1 MSLISLTDYRPMPR
15 YDGVS
20 WEAARIEG
28 TDDPEG
34 TWATI
39 TTVTFDEPDTDPAKP
54 VERNFTIALDDPDIA
69 WLRVV
74 FIDGDGEQDL
84 TNPVSVTGL
93 TSDLATVRDIALRLG
108 RYLTESEE
116 VQAASLIT
124 SATSNIYA
132 AVDKSPAWVP
142 PADVVGFLNG
152 LCVELVARAMPNPH
166 ALASESETLGAH
178 SVTQAYSR
186 DIPGSGIMLTAAEEL
201 ATRRIVYGTTTG
213 SARADSLATDL
224 DMYEID
230 IPAAAALAAET
241 ASLMPVTTN
250 TLPPATTRTVT

>member
-39 TTVTFDEPDTDPAKP
+39 TTVTFDEPDADPTKP
-54 VERNFTIALDDPDIA
+54 VERNFTIALEDPTIA

-84 TNPVSVTGL
+84 TNPVATTGVT
-93 TSDLATVRDIALRLG
+93 SELATIRDIALRLG

-124 SATSNIYA
+124 SATSNIYS
-132 AVDKSPAWVP
+132 AVDKPPTWVP

-152 LCVELVARAMPNPH
+152 LCTELVARGMPNPH

-178 SVTQAYSR
+178 SVTQQYSR
-186 DIPGSGIMLTAAEEL
+186 DLPGSGIMLTAAEEL
-201 ATRRIVYGTTTG
+201 AARRIVYGTNSG
-213 SARADSLATDL
+213 SSKALSVADGVADDYYADNVIS
-224 DMYEID
+224 
-230 IPAAAALAAET
+230 AA
-241 ASLMPVTTN
+241 VTTP
-250 TLPPATTRTVT
+250 TPTTAPTVYK